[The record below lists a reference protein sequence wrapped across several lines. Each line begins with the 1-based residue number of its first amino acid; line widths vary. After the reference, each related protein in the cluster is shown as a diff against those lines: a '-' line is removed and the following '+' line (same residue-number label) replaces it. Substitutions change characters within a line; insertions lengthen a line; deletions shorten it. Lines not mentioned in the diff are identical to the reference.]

1 MYDKTF
7 IGRRCASVS
16 KPPELEPISKIV
28 LWVDSENCYEA
39 GDNTGREFETTCPY
53 GSQQMADD
61 LLAKLRGYVYK
72 PLEAEDAIIDP
83 AAEIGDAVTVDG
95 RYTILANAELSF
107 DSLLTFNVSA
117 PGASELPQEYS
128 FSNNEKVLSRK
139 IARTRSLISKTAEE
153 IRMEVNG
160 LDGKY
165 TALAVTIDGVT
176 VTDSTGTTKIKGS
189 SIETS
194 TLKVNAANITGT
206 LTIGNLPAGVAMT
219 DDIPS
224 DYEITVITNNA
235 IRTASISANQITAG
249 TFSGINLS
257 LSGLLTLLYGTV
269 PYGYVGATTV
279 GSADG
284 VPTQGAVLTDPS
296 ARNGFIATNA
306 GARMSWNATNE
317 IYCVQSGCY
326 STSEMKVSSD
336 QRLKNTIS
344 YDLSKEEAMFV
355 TLKPCSFAYNRDE
368 SGKRRWGFIAQD
380 MVDSVKAADMDVDS
394 LDVVTKDDKGM
405 YAIAYGEMVALNT
418 HMIQRLMER
427 VSALEAKG

>member
-39 GDNTGREFETTCPY
+39 GDSTGREFETTCPY

-153 IRMEVNG
+153 IRLEING

-206 LTIGNLPAGVAMT
+206 LTVGNLPAGVAMT
-219 DDIPS
+219 SDIPS
-224 DYEITVITNNA
+224 DADITVITNNA
-235 IRTASISANQITAG
+235 IRTASISANQVTAG
-249 TFSGINLS
+249 TFNGVNLD
-257 LSGLLTLLYGTV
+257 LSGLMRLVDNFGNV
-269 PYGYVGATTV
+269 YGYVGTGAGNASGVVTT
-279 GSADG
+279 G
-284 VPTQGAVLTDPS
+284 VVL
-296 ARNGFIATNA
+296 RNIYDNSGFIATDG
-306 GARMSWNATNE
+306 GARMYYGDNA
-317 IYCVQSGCY
+317 IYCVPTGCF

-336 QRLKNTIS
+336 ARLKNSIS
-344 YDLSKEEAMFV
+344 YDLSKEEKMFA
-355 TLKPCSFAYNRDE
+355 TLKPCSFSYNRDE
-368 SGKRRWGFIAQD
+368 SGKKHWGFIAQELLE
-380 MVDSVKAADMDVDS
+380 SVEAAGLTADS
-394 LDVVTKDDKGM
+394 LDVVGKDGGDM
-405 YAIAYGEMVALNT
+405 YALAYGEITSLNT

>member
-139 IARTRSLISKTAEE
+139 IARTRSLISKTSEE
-153 IRMEVNG
+153 IRMEVSNEIEG
-160 LDGKY
+160 L
-165 TALAVTIDGVT
+165 LAAIELDITQIVGRVEDTEAGLSQSVRLAADGVT
-176 VTDSTGTTKIKGS
+176 ITNASGS
-189 SIETS
+189 KLEIDGGQLKAESIETS
-194 TLKVNAANITGT
+194 AFKAKSITADKLNITGAITFDDLNKT
-206 LTIGNLPAGVAMT
+206 LQVYI
-219 DDIPS
+219 DDAY
-224 DYEITVITNNA
+224 DMAE
-235 IRTASISANQITAG
+235 ANQLPSYIESTYIDSVSIRSPTIIAG
-249 TFSGINLS
+249 TFIGNEFDVIAENA
-257 LSGLLTLLYGTV
+257 GMGGFNLYGKYSNRSVHAFSISYSGGLTPSV
-269 PYGYVGATTV
+269 TIDAPAGGNVYWDVAATYVGGDFDIGLNDIYYNIGNGIVA
-279 GSADG
+279 SLRELD
-284 VPTQGAVLTDPS
+284 
-296 ARNGFIATNA
+296 AR
-306 GARMSWNATNE
+306 
-317 IYCVQSGCY
+317 
-326 STSEMKVSSD
+326 
-336 QRLKNTIS
+336 
-344 YDLSKEEAMFV
+344 V
-355 TLKPCSFAYNRDE
+355 T
-368 SGKRRWGFIAQD
+368 
-380 MVDSVKAADMDVDS
+380 
-394 LDVVTKDDKGM
+394 
-405 YAIAYGEMVALNT
+405 
-418 HMIQRLMER
+418 
-427 VSALEAKG
+427 ALEA